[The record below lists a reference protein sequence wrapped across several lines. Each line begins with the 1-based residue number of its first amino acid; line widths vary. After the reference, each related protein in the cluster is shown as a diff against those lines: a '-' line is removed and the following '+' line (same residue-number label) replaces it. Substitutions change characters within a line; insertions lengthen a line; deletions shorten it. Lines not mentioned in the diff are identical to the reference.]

1 MSAGMLMLAVLLV
14 AIGGAIG
21 SLGRWAIAEYG
32 RRLVVH
38 HRSRVDAV
46 RIAPWLTVLAN
57 MIACFLLGIIVAM
70 TGSASGSGELAYL
83 LLAAGLCGGLS
94 TLSTAAMDII
104 ELVRAGATAVAVGYL
119 LLSIGVGMAM
129 LWLGLVIGT

>member
-1 MSAGMLMLAVLLV
+1 MSAGMLTLAVLLVAIGGAIGSLGRWAIVPMGAGMLTLAVLLV

-57 MIACFLLGIIVAM
+57 MVACCLLGIVVAM
-70 TGSASGSGELAYL
+70 TGSATGSGELIYL
-83 LLAAGLCGGLS
+83 LL
-94 TLSTAAMDII
+94 TAR
-104 ELVRAGATAVAVGYL
+104 VRAE
-119 LLSIGVGMAM
+119 
-129 LWLGLVIGT
+129 